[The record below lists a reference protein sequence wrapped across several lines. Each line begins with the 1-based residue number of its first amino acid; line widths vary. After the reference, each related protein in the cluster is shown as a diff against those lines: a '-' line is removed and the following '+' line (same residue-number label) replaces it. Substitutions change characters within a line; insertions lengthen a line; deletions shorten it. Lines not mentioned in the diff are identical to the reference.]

1 VGASSGSGHGGAGA
15 ASPGSASSGSAS
27 SGSASSGSGTSGSG
41 WFGGGDGD
49 GDGDGDGASSASPKD
64 GAGERRRRQGDPNWE
79 TFRVS
84 GDRLVETVKRIVRE
98 GNARRIVIRND
109 EDRVLLE
116 FPLTAGVVGAALLP
130 MWAAIGA
137 VAALVGNCSIE
148 VERKGES

>member
-1 VGASSGSGHGGAGA
+1 MNRDKDPADDYYSGRDTSSRRGPGEARDPGKGG
-15 ASPGSASSGSAS
+15 
-27 SGSASSGSGTSGSG
+27 SGSG
-41 WFGGGDGD
+41 WFDDGGESRSSDSGDSTR
-49 GDGDGDGASSASPKD
+49 GAD
-64 GAGERRRRQGDPNWE
+64 ERQRRREDPNWE
-79 TFRVS
+79 TFKVS

-148 VERKGES
+148 VERRSE